1 MANTLF
7 KQFEE
12 KMKEQGVNILD
23 KTSLKARVEE
33 IDRLE
38 RIRLAELNK
47 AAETNLP
54 DRFDS
59 TELEKI
65 TPDEKQKS
73 LYEFCQKLVQAVSQ
87 KQEKNGIILG
97 SVGSGKTMFLS
108 SAVSE
113 LGKQGFTGCLI
124 TLADMLLGIKAAHS
138 LSIAAVYEKIKY
150 FSEVSLL
157 VLDEI
162 DAIKFTEKD
171 FELLNTVINNRYNSR
186 LSTVVLSNK
195 NIDQVKE
202 ILGDRIIDRLRTN
215 GGCQL
220 SLNMKSKRS

>member
-7 KQFEE
+7 KQFEK

-23 KTSLKARVEE
+23 KASLKEKVAE

-47 AAETNLP
+47 AAEINLP
-54 DRFDS
+54 ARFDS
-59 TELEKI
+59 TDLKSI
-65 TPDEKQKS
+65 TPDKQQKN
-73 LYEFCQKLVQAVSQ
+73 LYEFCQKLVQAVSK

-108 SAVSE
+108 SAVNE
-113 LGKQGFTGCLI
+113 LGTQGFNGCLV

-138 LSIAAVYEKIKY
+138 LSMAAVYEKIKH
-150 FSEVSLL
+150 FSEVALL

-162 DAIKFTEKD
+162 DAVKFTEKD

-220 SLNMKSKRS
+220 SVDMRSKRS